1 MREANSFDIFLLVLL
16 GIIWGSSFFNIK
28 IATYSYEPI
37 TLALVRV
44 IFASAPLILL
54 CKFKKIKIEAF
65 SNVWK
70 HYALIG
76 LCNIAIPFILIAIG
90 TSKINSY
97 LAAMLMSTT
106 PLSGT
111 ILAHFFTK
119 NEKINI
125 FKVIGVLVGFSGI
138 LFLFLD
144 KIIINE
150 SNYIFA
156 LITILGST
164 FYSIGG
170 ILTIKIKNKGN
181 ENVTTST
188 TIWSLIFLFP
198 MAIILEKPWLSDPS
212 LESTLSLL
220 YLGIVATGLAWTP
233 FGGDILFI
241 EASVSPGSGKIQIT
255 GQLGDV
261 MKESAQ
267 LALSYLKA
275 HSKQLKIPENA
286 FTHWDVHLHVPAGAT
301 PKDGPSAGISIL
313 SALASIY
320 TQRKVKGD
328 IALTGEITLRGL
340 VLAVGGIKE
349 KVLAAKRAGIKEVVL
364 PSKNEKD
371 VAEIEQDV
379 IEDLTISYV
388 EKMDQVLPK
397 LLEKTSINKPFE
409 FFERPDIVKK

>member
-16 GIIWGSSFFNIK
+16 GLIWGSSFFNIK

-44 IFASAPLILL
+44 MFASIPLILL
-54 CKFKKIKIEAF
+54 CKIKNIQIKAF
-65 SNVWK
+65 SKEWK
-70 HYALIG
+70 YYALIG

-119 NEKINI
+119 NEKINM
-125 FKVIGVLVGFSGI
+125 FKVIGILIGFSGI

-144 KIIINE
+144 KIVINE

-170 ILTIKIKNKGN
+170 ILTIQIKNRGN

-198 MAIILEKPWLSDPS
+198 MALILEEPWHANPS

-220 YLGIVATGLAWTP
+220 YLGIVATGLAWLIR
-233 FGGDILFI
+233 FR
-241 EASVSPGSGKIQIT
+241 
-255 GQLGDV
+255 
-261 MKESAQ
+261 
-267 LALSYLKA
+267 
-275 HSKQLKIPENA
+275 
-286 FTHWDVHLHVPAGAT
+286 
-301 PKDGPSAGISIL
+301 IL
-313 SALASIY
+313 S
-320 TQRKVKGD
+320 VN
-328 IALTGEITLRGL
+328 GL
-340 VLAVGGIKE
+340 VFQTQVAYLIPIFGVFFGYFLMDEVITWR
-349 KVLAAKRAGIKEVVL
+349 VL
-364 PSKNEKD
+364 
-371 VAEIEQDV
+371 
-379 IEDLTISYV
+379 IS
-388 EKMDQVLPK
+388 L
-397 LLEKTSINKPFE
+397 SIIIFGVY
-409 FFERPDIVKK
+409 IVKKNNKGLK

>member
-1 MREANSFDIFLLVLL
+1 MREANSFDIFLLILL
-16 GIIWGSSFFNIK
+16 GLIWGSSFFNIK

-44 IFASAPLILL
+44 IFASLPLILL
-54 CKFKKIKIEAF
+54 CKLKSIKIEAF
-65 SNVWK
+65 SKEWK
-70 HYALIG
+70 RYALIG
-76 LCNIAIPFILIAIG
+76 LCNIAIPFILIAMG

-125 FKVIGVLVGFSGI
+125 FKIIGILIGFSGV

-170 ILTIKIKNKGN
+170 ILTLKIKNKGN

-198 MAIILEKPWLSDPS
+198 MALILEKPWLATPTLD
-212 LESTLSLL
+212 STLSLL
-220 YLGIVATGLAWTP
+220 YLGIVATGLAWLIR
-233 FGGDILFI
+233 FR
-241 EASVSPGSGKIQIT
+241 
-255 GQLGDV
+255 
-261 MKESAQ
+261 
-267 LALSYLKA
+267 
-275 HSKQLKIPENA
+275 
-286 FTHWDVHLHVPAGAT
+286 
-301 PKDGPSAGISIL
+301 IL
-313 SALASIY
+313 S
-320 TQRKVKGD
+320 VN
-328 IALTGEITLRGL
+328 GL
-340 VLAVGGIKE
+340 VFQTQVAYLIPIFGVFFGYFLMNEVITWRVLISLSIIVLGI
-349 KVLAAKRAGIKEVVL
+349 
-364 PSKNEKD
+364 
-371 VAEIEQDV
+371 
-379 IEDLTISYV
+379 Y
-388 EKMDQVLPK
+388 
-397 LLEKTSINKPFE
+397 
-409 FFERPDIVKK
+409 IVKKNNKGLK